1 MKKRMIISLILWVIT
16 GVNMFLFHCFP
27 GLFFPR
33 YRSISKKWIAFLA
46 SLCSFSRIALWD
58 ILLILLAAVFIVS
71 ILKMIRDKK
80 PFLQWLSWVVLIVSL
95 IMAES
100 VNGWMLNHYAPSLSS
115 QISLN
120 AEQYSREQLIEACD
134 YYLQKAAEYAPMI
147 SRDDSGSAAKPDFYE
162 TAQKAGNSYAVIAEE
177 YPVFAG
183 SFRPVKKLSV
193 VGEYLMYNGI
203 VGMFMPL
210 TGEAGVPASV
220 PRVPLGFVMCHEA
233 AHRLGIASEQEAN
246 FAAFMACI
254 NSEDPYFLYS
264 GYYNAFS
271 YVYSSLNKTDSEAA
285 AGLYAKYPDD
295 EGVRLL
301 LQDRQETR
309 EYYRKYESSLQDI
322 SDDINDRY
330 LKTFSQESGIQSY
343 GEVTDY
349 LIAYYLRCA
358 G

>member
-1 MKKRMIISLILWVIT
+1 MIISLMLWIIT
-16 GVNMFLFHCFP
+16 GVNMFLFHRFP
-27 GLFFPR
+27 ELFFPW
-33 YRSISKKWIAFLA
+33 YRSISQKWIAFLA
-46 SLCSFSRIALWD
+46 YICSFSKVALWD
-58 ILLILLAAVFIVS
+58 ILLILLVAVFIVS
-71 ILKMIRDKK
+71 IIKMIRDKK
-80 PFLQWLSWVVLIVSL
+80 PFLQWLSVVVLIVSL
-95 IMAES
+95 VMAET
-100 VNGWMLNHYAPSLSS
+100 VNGWMLNHYAPSLAS

-120 AEQYSREQLIEACD
+120 VEQYSREQLIEACD

-147 SRDDSGSAAKPDFYE
+147 SRDDSGSAVKPDFYE
-162 TAQKAGNSYAVIAEE
+162 TAQKAGNSYAVLAGK

-183 SFRPVKKLSV
+183 SLRAVKKLSL

-203 VGMFMPL
+203 VGMFMPV
-210 TGEAGVPASV
+210 TGEAGVPGSV

-246 FAAFMACI
+246 FAAFLACI
-254 NSEDPYFLYS
+254 SSDDPYFLYS

-285 AGLYAKYPDD
+285 AALYVKYPDN

-309 EYYRKYESSLQDI
+309 EYYRKYDSPLQDI

-330 LKTFSQESGIQSY
+330 LKTFSQESGIRSY

-349 LIAYYLRCA
+349 LIAYYLKSA
-358 G
+358 D